1 MIKMTAMPFSDGYAP
16 VKKYERW
23 GLIDTLGHTVL
34 PTVYDQTRELSAY
47 SEKEQEAIALWS
59 DTKEA
64 KYTMPS
70 VTLTTE
76 ENEEL
81 YKLLADIETYA
92 SENVI
97 RFIIGDLDL
106 SEWDSFT
113 ATMRDMGIERC
124 IEIYQ
129 GALDAA

>member
-1 MIKMTAMPFSDGYAP
+1 MTRLYLLD
-16 VKKYERW
+16 E
-23 GLIDTLGHTVL
+23 VL

-113 ATMRDMGIERC
+113 STMRDMGIERC